1 MPSPGMD
8 RLYILYQQLTKTHLQ
23 CALYTGKKRSLRP
36 QWVHPALFLPS
47 AQQPDQSLAVRIE
60 ADINN
65 LNCLE
70 EGS

>member
-1 MPSPGMD
+1 MPSAEMD
-8 RLYILYQQLTKTHLQ
+8 RRCILYQQLTKTHLQ

-36 QWVHPALFLPS
+36 PWVYPALFLPGE
-47 AQQPDQSLAVRIE
+47 QQPDQSLAVQIE

-65 LNCLE
+65 LNCHE

>member
-36 QWVHPALFLPS
+36 NGSIQHFFCPAHS
-47 AQQPDQSLAVRIE
+47 NWISHSLCELKQTLI
-60 ADINN
+60 I
-65 LNCLE
+65 
-70 EGS
+70 